1 MTKIFLKRGKE
12 ESLGRRHP
20 WVFSGAIE
28 RMEGEPA
35 EGDVVDVYSR
45 QGEFLARGHYQIG
58 SITVRILT
66 FVQEEIDAR
75 WWLERLRAAVG
86 VRRAVGLVGNPM
98 TDCYRLVH
106 GEGDGLPGL
115 VVDIYGDTAVV
126 QAHSVGMYRMRC
138 PTEGLRRCLGGCLR
152 QECADT
158 SL

>member
-66 FVQEEIDAR
+66 FVQEEDR
-75 WWLERLRAAVG
+75 KSTRLNSSHRS
-86 VRRAVGLVGNPM
+86 L
-98 TDCYRLVH
+98 
-106 GEGDGLPGL
+106 
-115 VVDIYGDTAVV
+115 
-126 QAHSVGMYRMRC
+126 SRM
-138 PTEGLRRCLGGCLR
+138 PSS
-152 QECADT
+152 A
-158 SL
+158 

>member
-66 FVQEEIDAR
+66 FVQAEIDAR
-75 WWLERLRAAVG
+75 WWLCLLYTSDAA
-86 VRRAVGLVGNPM
+86 
-98 TDCYRLVH
+98 D
-106 GEGDGLPGL
+106 D
-115 VVDIYGDTAVV
+115 
-126 QAHSVGMYRMRC
+126 
-138 PTEGLRRCLGGCLR
+138 
-152 QECADT
+152 
-158 SL
+158 